1 MALLKPSKR
10 SSRIKP
16 FLAME
21 VMERAGEMR
30 RAGED
35 VISLSLGE
43 PDFPPP
49 ACVKKACMEALEE
62 DFTKYTHSL
71 GMIELREAIA
81 EHYAARYGVW
91 VHLDQICVTAGSSP
105 AFLLSFAV
113 LLNLVDEVILSDPH
127 TPCYPN
133 FIDLLGGKKV
143 FVRVREEDRFQ
154 FRPEAVKKKLSRR
167 NKAILVNSPSNPT
180 GYLVP
185 PETFEALSQFRP
197 YLISDEIYHGL
208 TYEGRERSVL

>member
-1 MALLKPSKR
+1 MALLKTSKR

-81 EHYAARYGVW
+81 EHYAARYGVS
-91 VHLDQICVTAGSSP
+91 VHPDQICVTAGSSP
-105 AFLLSFAV
+105 AFFLSFAV
-113 LLNLVDEVILSDPH
+113 LLNLGDEVILSDPH
-127 TPCYPN
+127 YPCYPN
-133 FIDLLGGKKV
+133 FIDFLGGKKV

-154 FRPEAVKKKLSRR
+154 FLPKAVEKKITRKT
-167 NKAILVNSPSNPT
+167 KAVLVNPPANPT

-185 PETFEALSQFRP
+185 PETFQALSKLKP
-197 YLISDEIYHGL
+197 YLISDEIY
-208 TYEGRERSVL
+208 